1 MDERDLDFLD
11 REIEVL
17 KAGTDRPFALATLII
32 EDWNKELAPW
42 ASAPVFG
49 KEPFGDGRGLY
60 PCLRGYSFQ
69 D

>member
-32 EDWNKELAPW
+32 EDWNKELT
-42 ASAPVFG
+42 
-49 KEPFGDGRGLY
+49 
-60 PCLRGYSFQ
+60 PCFWERAFW
-69 D
+69 